1 MKDKTGEDMVRK
13 QNFKKLPEKGRKSD
27 TITYAIMLAL
37 GLIFYFVP
45 GTWIG
50 MEEDSISYLALERRE
65 GVLPGYIA
73 FLAFFKVLLSEEY
86 FLHGVVIAQSLLAI
100 GCTYLFVWILKKRF
114 NLKRWECILFY
125 LFSMLPFSIYLPEV
139 GITHQILTEGIT
151 YAVFYLYIITVLE
164 AVWTLKYK
172 WYMGSMAIAV
182 LLGLI
187 RSQMLFLQVVCL
199 FVLLWI
205 TFKRFGGKLVLKL
218 IAVFFILAVGAV
230 LVMGTKIKMAA
241 SQFASVI
248 IARGFYEAD
257 EEDVELY
264 DDVMMQEIFR
274 KTYMLADENESLH
287 QYAEPGLYMWED
299 LVHDDIKFYASQ
311 AVKDYYAEHPDA
323 VISNTRGIFFELGFK
338 ELMKH
343 FDRYLYHSVR
353 LMIPSFIATVFFQ
366 IKPIYLLCHVITF
379 FIYFFA
385 IAGTATI
392 AKLGGDRKVIKLMI
406 VVVSV
411 LVVMVVTVNMLFI
424 GLQRYVVYGMGIFYC
439 AMYLLC
445 REMAWCFCEKSG
457 RKWNLLKAFIGERV

>member
-1 MKDKTGEDMVRK
+1 VKDKTGEDMTGNENLRK
-13 QNFKKLPEKGRKSD
+13 FSEKDRRRD
-27 TITYAIMLAL
+27 IITYAIMLAF

-50 MEEDSISYLALERRE
+50 MEEDSLSYLALERRE

-73 FLAFFKVLLSEEY
+73 FLSFFKVLFSEEY
-86 FLHGVVIAQSLLAI
+86 FLHGVVIAQSFLAI
-100 GCTYLFVWILKKRF
+100 GCTFLFVWVLKKRF
-114 NLKRWECILFY
+114 NLKGWECILFY

-151 YAVFYLYIITVLE
+151 YAIFYLFIITVLE

-172 WYMGSMAIAV
+172 WYLGSMAVAV

-199 FVLLWI
+199 LVLLWI

-218 IAVFFILAVGAV
+218 VAVFFILAVGIV
-230 LVMGTKIKMAA
+230 LAMGIKIKAAA

-274 KTYMLADENESLH
+274 KTYKLADENEALH

-311 AVKDYYAEHPDA
+311 ALKDYYAEHPDA
-323 VISNTRGIFFELGFK
+323 EIRNAGDIFFELGFK
-338 ELMKH
+338 ELMEH
-343 FDRYLYHSVR
+343 FDRYLYHSMR
-353 LMIPSFIATVFFQ
+353 LMMPSFIATVFFQ
-366 IKPIYLLCHVITF
+366 IKPIYFLCHIITF

-385 IAGTATI
+385 IAGTVTT
-392 AKLGGDRKVIKLMI
+392 AKLGGGRKVIELMI
-406 VVVSV
+406 VVLSV

-439 AMYLLC
+439 ALYLLC
-445 REMAWCFCEKSG
+445 REMAWCLCERSG
-457 RKWNLLKAFIGERV
+457 KKWHLLKAFIGERV